1 MVVGVLIVIV
11 GVVLSVGVAVIDA
24 LWVDWLTFI
33 FGSYLVSRWLT
44 KTSVVEIICGVELFS
59 LSESKLLGLTI
70 DSHRTIE
77 VHRASVV

>member
-1 MVVGVLIVIV
+1 MYFKSANVTGLKFEPWSAESIV
-11 GVVLSVGVAVIDA
+11 
-24 LWVDWLTFI
+24 
-33 FGSYLVSRWLT
+33 

-77 VHRASVV
+77 VHRAAVV